1 MNLSNAINVII
12 RNGDNGYYVA
22 ECIEVNIVTQAKGLD
37 ELISNLKEAV
47 ELFFEDEKP
56 SDFGFSDKPH
66 LSIKMEVEPQY
77 A

>member
-47 ELFFEDEKP
+47 ELFFEDENP